1 MLQLARCCIKKPQ
14 IYSIPG
20 GIVILENL
28 YISYHLQSICS
39 MPLILVTGLPSS
51 GKTKLSERISSYF
64 KTKLEQEGCTRQVKI
79 ISDSDN
85 LDWDGRNIIY
95 MSIPKEKELRGWLR
109 SEVQRYINLNNIV
122 ILDAAAYIK
131 GFRYELH
138 CLSKEAKTQYCVVE
152 RLIDPEICWTWN
164 EDSLRDKETD
174 PDLPEP
180 GYTRKTF
187 DALVM
192 RYERCDENNRWDAP
206 LFRLTSEA
214 DELNLEE
221 LYNIIIKEEPLA
233 PNKCTSLSSTT
244 TTIFKP

>member
-1 MLQLARCCIKKPQ
+1 
-14 IYSIPG
+14 
-20 GIVILENL
+20 
-28 YISYHLQSICS
+28 

-51 GKTKLSERISSYF
+51 GKTTVSKEICNYF
-64 KTKLEQEGCTRQVKI
+64 KKRFNEENNQRAVKI
-79 ISDSDN
+79 ITDNDN

-109 SEVQRYINLNNIV
+109 AEVQRYINPSMIL

-131 GFRYELH
+131 GFRYELY

-152 RLIDPEICWTWN
+152 QFINPEVCWMWN
-164 EDSLRDKETD
+164 EESLKEHERNSAFVTG
-174 PDLPEP
+174 LPEP
-180 GYTRKTF
+180 GYNRQTY

-192 RYERCDENNRWDAP
+192 RYEKCDENNRWDSP
-206 LFRLTSEA
+206 LFRLTSEN

-221 LYNIIIKEEPLA
+221 LYNIITREEPLI

>member
-1 MLQLARCCIKKPQ
+1 
-14 IYSIPG
+14 
-20 GIVILENL
+20 
-28 YISYHLQSICS
+28 

-51 GKTKLSERISSYF
+51 GKTRLSNEISEYF
-64 KTKLEQEGCTRQVKI
+64 KKRFEQEDTPRQVKI
-79 ISDSDN
+79 ITDSDN

-109 SEVQRYINLNNIV
+109 AEVQRHINLSNIV

-131 GFRYELH
+131 GFRYELY

-152 RLIDPEICWTWN
+152 RSIDPEVCWRWN
-164 EDSLRDKETD
+164 EQSLEEHEKD
-174 PDLPEP
+174 PDLPDP
-180 GYTRKTF
+180 GYNRQTF

-192 RYERCDENNRWDAP
+192 RYEKCDENNRWDSP
-206 LFRLTSEA
+206 LFRLTSEN

-221 LYNIIIKEEPLA
+221 LYNIITTEEPLI

-244 TTIFKP
+244 TTIYKPPN